1 VWRFYMESTKRGRF
15 RSAFWR
21 SIGVF
26 LLSVPLGT
34 NAVEIS
40 NGIPAGTLGHF
51 LVDVDDAGT
60 TRRVIVSAARFG
72 SDDIDTRSIL
82 RNYYSFV
89 DPRINGL
96 GFRFRGP
103 PPVSVDPTNPNRVT
117 NNGVFFGANQNR
129 ILWTTV
135 SSIAPGAQVMTTTY
149 TFIAEAGVLGP
160 LRFLQHLDGV
170 VLEGSDDVFFHK
182 GSAVGG
188 DLKLFTFDNT
198 DVYGISHSGALL
210 PGNDLQN
217 ASFTGWAADHFD
229 NIISSMLTAGQPVSP
244 DGIIAN
250 LPSFQHPQ
258 LGPVFGPA
266 DNVSV
271 LAWDVAPNATS
282 AVITTSLGAVPIS
295 VETQPDGAQPD
306 GNPLVGNQLVG
317 NPLRCRRKTRKCTF
331 QATCLLSP
339 SPASL
344 GARCT
349 NQINVTVTK
358 KALRSSGGAMVKAP
372 GVLFAFGRADLAP
385 GQIGT
390 VELQLTKRA
399 RNFVRS
405 TAKKTTKATLEIK
418 SIDGVAVNAFRA
430 KIRIL

>member
-1 VWRFYMESTKRGRF
+1 MVSTKGGRF

-21 SIGVF
+21 SIGV
-26 LLSVPLGT
+26 LLLGVPLGT

-40 NGIPAGTLGHF
+40 NGIPAGTVGHF
-51 LVDVDDAGT
+51 RVNVDDAGT
-60 TRRVIVSAARFG
+60 TRSVIVTAARFPSG
-72 SDDIDTRSIL
+72 GIVTRSVV
-82 RNYYSFV
+82 RNYYGFV
-89 DPRINGL
+89 DPGNNGL
-96 GFRFRGP
+96 GSRFRGP
-103 PPVSVDPTNPNRVT
+103 PPVSVDPINPNRVT
-117 NNGVFFGANQNR
+117 NNGLFIGANQNR

-149 TFIAEAGVLGP
+149 TFTAETGVLGP

-170 VLEGSDDVFFHK
+170 VLEGSDDVFFHR

-188 DLKLFTFDNT
+188 DLRLFTFDNA

-217 ASFTGWAADHFD
+217 ASFAGWAADHFD
-229 NIISSMLTAGQPVSP
+229 NIISSISTAGQPVSP

-250 LPSFQHPQ
+250 LSSFQHPQ

-271 LAWDVAPNATS
+271 LAWDVTPNATS

-295 VETQPDGAQPD
+295 VEAQPV
-306 GNPLVGNQLVG
+306 GNLLVGNQL
-317 NPLRCRRKTRKCTF
+317 RCRGKKCTF
-331 QATCLLSP
+331 RATCTVSP
-339 SPASL
+339 SP

-358 KALRSSGGAMVKAP
+358 KALRSRGGATMKAP
-372 GVLFAFGRADLAP
+372 GVRFASGVADVAA
-385 GQIGT
+385 GQNTT
-390 VELQLTKRA
+390 VQLRLTKRG
-399 RNFVRS
+399 RDFVRS
-405 TAKKTTKATLEIK
+405 TTKKNIKGTLEIK
-418 SIDGVAVNAFRA
+418 SIDGVAVNAFPAR
-430 KIRIL
+430 IRIIN